1 MSVRIKKRG
10 IISDFK
16 SNGISILVFII
27 ITVLF
32 MNGVREASAKE
43 QEEALRIAQDSIRRA
58 VVSCYA
64 LEGSYPESF
73 EYIKENYGV
82 RINEDKYFVH
92 YEIFASNIM
101 PDVTVVEK

>member
-32 MNGVREASAKE
+32 MNGVREASVKE
-43 QEEALRIAQDSIRRA
+43 QEEALRIAEDSIRRA